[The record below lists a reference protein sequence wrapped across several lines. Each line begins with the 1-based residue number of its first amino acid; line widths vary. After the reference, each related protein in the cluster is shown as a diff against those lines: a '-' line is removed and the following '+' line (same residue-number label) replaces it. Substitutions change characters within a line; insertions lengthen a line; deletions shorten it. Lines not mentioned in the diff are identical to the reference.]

1 MTNYTYKRD
10 IPDGPN
16 NPSVDQPNMKINT
29 NSIDSIIAED
39 HYSFGVNDGGLH
51 KQVRMPI
58 LLAQPGSLP
67 ADGGTLYVKDAETT
81 SGVNRGQL
89 FYSTDNVG
97 AATNEFQL
105 TRAITAHFATFGTNT
120 PYQNPV
126 GPGLPNANNPIING
140 GWTFLPGGLIM
151 FYGFATPAA
160 TSGSSGTVN
169 FPFSTLSNIFSVQI
183 QMLRVSTNADML
195 CWVTSVS
202 TSGFTYFVR
211 NATPTGIY
219 FTAIGK

>member
-1 MTNYTYKRD
+1 
-10 IPDGPN
+10 
-16 NPSVDQPNMKINT
+16 MKINT
-29 NSIDSIIAED
+29 DSTDSIINED
-39 HYSFGVNDGGLH
+39 HYSFNNNNGGLH
-51 KQVRMPI
+51 KQVRMPV

-67 ADGGTLYVKDAETT
+67 ADGGTLYTKDAVTVGAT
-81 SGVNRGQL
+81 LRGQL
-89 FYSTDNVG
+89 FFSTDNVG

-120 PYQNPV
+120 TYQAGTGIATDP
-126 GPGLPNANNPIING
+126 AISG
-140 GWTFLPGGLIM
+140 GWTFLPGGLVM

-160 TSGSSGTVN
+160 SNGASGTIN

-202 TSGFTYFVR
+202 TTGFTYFVR